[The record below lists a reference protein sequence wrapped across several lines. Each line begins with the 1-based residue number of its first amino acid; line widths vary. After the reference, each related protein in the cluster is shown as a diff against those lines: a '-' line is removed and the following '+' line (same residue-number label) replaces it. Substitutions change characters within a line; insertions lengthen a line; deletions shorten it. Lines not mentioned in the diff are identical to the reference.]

1 MAVPIHVG
9 APCKLIKTGWCA
21 TRRTSPTLDE
31 MAARE
36 KVSAKEYE
44 AAMKNW
50 AGDMR
55 DADEAVKRIPE
66 DVRFSEEPVFD
77 EGKKAKKA

>member
-1 MAVPIHVG
+1 
-9 APCKLIKTGWCA
+9 
-21 TRRTSPTLDE
+21 

-36 KVSAKEYE
+36 KIAPKEYE
-44 AAMKNW
+44 AAMSNW

-55 DADEAVKRIPE
+55 DADEAMKRIPE
-66 DVRFSEEPVFD
+66 DVPLLEEPGFFG